1 MNKSLFLLPILLA
14 SSSLSGISGEYHIPT
29 VSENHPILIHPVP
42 SEIPDAPR
50 MPAYNPFFAELM
62 NDYVILGAPS
72 AIGTVSVSLTS
83 TAGDNYSTCFDTS
96 DGAILL
102 PVSGNAGY
110 YTLTIITADGT
121 HYVGEFT
128 I

>member
-1 MNKSLFLLPILLA
+1 
-14 SSSLSGISGEYHIPT
+14 
-29 VSENHPILIHPVP
+29 
-42 SEIPDAPR
+42 
-50 MPAYNPFFAELM
+50 M
-62 NDYVILGAPS
+62 NDYVILGASS
-72 AIGTVSVSLTS
+72 AIGTVSVYLTS
-83 TAGDNYSTCFDTS
+83 TAGDDYSTCFDTS

-110 YTLTIITADGT
+110 YTLTIITPDGT